1 MSDYTVELSGEA
13 QDQIAA
19 IHGYIKNE
27 LCNPSTA
34 ETFLN
39 DTEDAVDS
47 LERFPYAHLVKPGS
61 KLIGGYEKR
70 QFFYRENHCLFYII
84 KEESKTVRVI
94 RVTYSRMDLD
104 KD

>member
-27 LCNPSTA
+27 LCNPSAA
-34 ETFLN
+34 ETFLD

-47 LERFPYAHLVKPGS
+47 LERFPYAHMVRPGS

-70 QFFYRENHCLFYII
+70 QFFRENYRLFYII

-94 RVTYSRMDLD
+94 RVAYSRMDLD
-104 KD
+104 KE